1 MEARFRSACEEDRFL
16 LIHASRRLHELRG
29 DFEPLPLIQVLK
41 GTLQNAQVLA
51 THLVSGCG
59 VAALASSSSTST
71 PAAPADVAHVR
82 FTQVLVK
89 LLYGGKPF
97 AAPEDWA
104 DALIVELH
112 FVRARGGS
120 HHAAAAA
127 AAAAAGGNGRRPP
140 NHGAAL
146 YPVAVWSVARSAPA

>member
-16 LIHASRRLHELRG
+16 LIHASRRLHERRG
-29 DFEPLPLIQVLK
+29 DFEPLPLIKVLK
-41 GTLQNAQVLA
+41 GNLQSAQVL
-51 THLVSGCG
+51 
-59 VAALASSSSTST
+59 ALASSSSTST

-82 FTQVLVK
+82 LTQVLVK

-112 FVRARGGS
+112 FV
-120 HHAAAAA
+120 
-127 AAAAAGGNGRRPP
+127 AAGGSAAPP
-140 NHGAAL
+140 WRCSLPSGSLERCQVCASAAQ
-146 YPVAVWSVARSAPA
+146 S

>member
-29 DFEPLPLIQVLK
+29 DFEPLPLIKVLK
-41 GTLQNAQVLA
+41 GNLQSAQVL
-51 THLVSGCG
+51 
-59 VAALASSSSTST
+59 ALASSSSTST

-104 DALIVELH
+104 DALVVELH

>member
-29 DFEPLPLIQVLK
+29 DFEPLPLIKVLK
-41 GTLQNAQVLA
+41 GNLQSAQVL
-51 THLVSGCG
+51 
-59 VAALASSSSTST
+59 ALASSSSTST